1 VRVFG
6 KVGLATVVAASLALT
21 ACGGSKGGSGGGG
34 NQTTGKKAQAASN
47 LNDIN
52 PMDYDKVPAGGT
64 MRWPIDQYPANFN
77 VNEIDGNEQ
86 TTNQMMSSTLPI
98 VWHFDAGSKPVL
110 NTDVVD
116 KAEQTS
122 TSPQTLEY
130 HINPKAVWSDGT
142 PITYKDFAGL
152 FNALNGTNKAY
163 KIASSNG
170 YENIQSVE
178 RGATDQDVKVVFK
191 NPYPD
196 WKALFSP
203 LLPASVNAS
212 PAAFN
217 TSWVN
222 GATLSGGPFKI
233 STIDK
238 TAKTIT
244 VVHNDKWWGKPP
256 KLDKIQFIVL
266 DQESQA
272 KALQSDQ
279 IDFVDIGSSVAIY
292 ATVKATPG
300 VSIHKAGGPN
310 WRHIDIG
317 SSGPLADVKVRQAI
331 ELAIDRTG
339 DARTMLSP
347 LDWPATVLDSHIWMN
362 NQSQYKST
370 CGEFCK
376 QDIAKAGSLLES
388 AGFKKGSDGI
398 YAKDGKP
405 LSLNF
410 VIPAGVKTS
419 ADESALQQK
428 ALQGAGIKVV
438 IKTVPSD
445 PFFSDYVLVGK
456 FDLTIFSWIGT
467 PFPISSAESIY
478 VRNGGQNYAKIG
490 TPEIDTLY
498 KQAVS
503 ELDAQKATDLTYQI
517 DQKIWEAGHSVAL
530 YQRPDLVASKSNLVN
545 FGSFGFADPVYE
557 SIGFKK

>member
-1 VRVFG
+1 VLG
-6 KVGLATVVAASLALT
+6 KVGLATVVATSLALT
-21 ACGGSKGGSGGGG
+21 ACGGSKGDSGGGG
-34 NQTTGKKAQAASN
+34 GKTSDKKAQAASTQ
-47 LNDIN
+47 NDVN
-52 PMDYDKVPAGGT
+52 PMPYDQVPTGGT
-64 MRWPIDQYPANFN
+64 MRWPVDQYPANFN
-77 VNEIDGNEQ
+77 INTIDGNEQ
-86 TTNQMMSSTLPI
+86 TTNQLVSSTLPI

-142 PITYKDFAGL
+142 PITYKDFAAMWT
-152 FNALNGTNKAY
+152 ALNGKNKAY

-170 YENIQSVE
+170 YEQIESVE
-178 RGATDQDVKVVFK
+178 KGASDQDVKVVFK
-191 NPYPD
+191 TPYPD
-196 WKALFSP
+196 WQALFNP
-203 LLPASVNAS
+203 VMPASLDAS

-222 GATLSGGPFKI
+222 GPKLAGGPFKV
-233 STIDK
+233 STLDK
-238 TAKTIT
+238 TAKTVT
-244 VVHNDKWWGKPP
+244 VVHNDKWWGKAP

-266 DQESQA
+266 EQESQA

-279 IDFVDIGSSVAIY
+279 IDFVDVGSSVATY

-310 WRHIDIG
+310 WRHIDLG
-317 SSGPLADVKVRQAI
+317 STGPMADVKVRQAV
-331 ELAIDRTG
+331 ELSIDRAG
-339 DARTMLSP
+339 DAKTLLSP

-370 CGEFCK
+370 CGDFCK
-376 QDIAKAGSLLES
+376 RDIAKAGTLLES
-388 AGFKKGSDGI
+388 AGYKKGSDGI
-398 YAKDGKP
+398 YAKNGKP

-428 ALQGAGIKVV
+428 ALQEAGIKVV

-445 PFFSDYVLVGK
+445 PFFSDYVNVGK

-467 PFPISSAESIY
+467 PFPVSSAQSIY
-478 VRNGGQNYAKIG
+478 TSTGGQNYAKIG
-490 TPEIDTLY
+490 SPEIDALY

-503 ELDAQKATDLTYQI
+503 ELDPKKAADLTYQI
-517 DQKIWEAGHSVAL
+517 DQKIWEIGHSVAL
-530 YQRPDLVASKSNLVN
+530 YQRPDLVAAKSTLVN

>member
-21 ACGGSKGGSGGGG
+21 ACGSSKDSGGGSS
-34 NQTTGKKAQAASN
+34 NKSDKKAQAVSTK
-47 LNDIN
+47 NDIN
-52 PMDYDKVPAGGT
+52 PLAYDQVSAGGT
-64 MRWPIDQYPANFN
+64 LRWPIDSYPVNFN
-77 VNEIDGNEQ
+77 INEIDGNESN
-86 TTNQMMSSTLPI
+86 TNNLMLSTLPV
-98 VWHFDAGSKPVL
+98 VWHFDAGSKPML

-116 KAEQTS
+116 KADQTS
-122 TSPQTLEY
+122 ASPQTLEY
-130 HINPKAVWSDGT
+130 HINPKAVWSDGS
-142 PITYKDFAGL
+142 PISYKDFAAMWT
-152 FNALNGTNKAY
+152 ALNGTNKAY

-170 YENIQSVE
+170 YEQIQSVE
-178 RGATDQDVKVVFK
+178 KGATDQDVKVVFK
-191 NPYPD
+191 TPYPD

-203 LLPASVNAS
+203 IMPASVNAS

-217 TSWVN
+217 TAWVN
-222 GATLSGGPFKI
+222 GPTLSGGPFKI
-233 STIDK
+233 STLDK

-244 VVHNDKWWGKPP
+244 VVHNDKWWGKAP

-266 DQESQA
+266 DQAAQA

-279 IDFVDIGSSVAIY
+279 IDLVDIGSSVATY

-300 VSIHKAGGPN
+300 VKIHKAGGPN

-317 SSGPLADVKVRQAI
+317 SSGPLADVKVRQAL
-331 ELAIDRTG
+331 ELAIDRSG
-339 DARTMLSP
+339 DAKTMLSP

-362 NQSQYKST
+362 NQAQYKST

-376 QDIAKAGSLLES
+376 QDVAKAGSLLES

-398 YAKDGKP
+398 YAKNGKP
-405 LSLNF
+405 LNLNF

-428 ALQGAGIKVV
+428 ALKNAGIKVT

-467 PFPISSAESIY
+467 PFPVSSAQSIY
-478 VRNGGQNYAKIG
+478 TSTGGQNYAKIG
-490 TPEIDTLY
+490 TPEIDALY
-498 KQAVS
+498 KKAVS
-503 ELDAQKATDLTYQI
+503 ELDPNKATELTYQI
-517 DQKIWEAGHSVAL
+517 DQKVWEAGHSVPL
-530 YQRPDLVASKSNLVN
+530 YQRPDLVATKSTLVN